1 MESSLG
7 RIVGRWYLVK
17 VKTDLFQVEQ
27 ACEKQSRRAQA
38 QPVPKQFI
46 AKGRSKIWPKVVKAK
61 SKV

>member
-1 MESSLG
+1 MESSLV

-38 QPVPKQFI
+38 QPVPKQ
-46 AKGRSKIWPKVVKAK
+46 GGS
-61 SKV
+61 